1 MHHNTLSTCVYM
13 FMLQVGALYGA
24 QQGQQR
30 GSILSKFNQGQLHV
44 LLTSDAFG
52 LGLDYQGVDVVV
64 CLDEVAPTAQ
74 AYVARWVA
82 LCVCLCAI
90 FGGGC

>member
-1 MHHNTLSTCVYM
+1 VP
-13 FMLQVGALYGA
+13 QVGALCGS

-30 GSILSKFNQGQLHV
+30 ASTLAKFNRGQLHV

-64 CLDEVAPTAQ
+64 CLDEAAPTTQ
-74 AYVARWVA
+74 AYVARWVTPWGR
-82 LCVCLCAI
+82 
-90 FGGGC
+90 GGGHTMVGKGGVTP